1 MQDRNRG
8 LLYAS
13 PLLLWITIFFAVPSA
28 IVVLYSFL
36 ERGTYGGVKWNLSF
50 EAYRN
55 FIDPNFLH
63 VLWITFYI
71 SVAVSIIA
79 IVLALPTAYFI
90 ARSRRRNLLLMLIII
105 PFWTNFLIR
114 VYAFIALL
122 GNNGFVNRG
131 LMEVFGL
138 TEPVQ
143 MLYNV
148 GAVVLITLYTYLPY
162 AILPLY
168 ASIEKFDFSLLE
180 AARDLG
186 ASKFQAMWKVFV
198 PGIRPGLMTALLF
211 TFIPAMGSYAVP
223 QLVGGKDSMMLGNV
237 IARELTVTRNWPM
250 ASAISVVL
258 MAVTAVGIVLFM
270 RYSAREDE
278 HGA

>member
-1 MQDRNRG
+1 MQGRKGG
-8 LLYAS
+8 LLYAF
-13 PLLLWITIFFAVPSA
+13 PLLLWITIFFTVPSL
-28 IVVLYSFL
+28 IVVVYSFL
-36 ERGTYGGVKWNLSF
+36 ERDTYGGVRWELSF
-50 EAYRN
+50 EAYRK
-55 FIDPNFLH
+55 FMDPDFLH

-71 SVAVSIIA
+71 AVAVSLIS

-122 GNNGFVNRG
+122 GNNGFANRFLMQVLG
-131 LMEVFGL
+131 LS
-138 TEPVQ
+138 EPVQ
-143 MLYNV
+143 MLYNA
-148 GAVVLITLYTYLPY
+148 GAVILITVYTYLPY

-186 ASKFQAMWKVFV
+186 ASKFQAMWKVFI

-258 MAVTAVGIVLFM
+258 MAVTAIGIVLFM
-270 RYSAREDE
+270 RYSAKEGE
-278 HGA
+278 YGA